1 MSRPAFL
8 RYLTVALVVLL
19 VAMPAMA
26 QKFVGNP
33 LSRLDT
39 SPPLTRSELRIIDSI
54 IGLAPDQ
61 RELTNVLYDEF
72 FDRFQTEAAAVESEV
87 IALIDESLYR
97 ADGKAFGRAEELTE
111 QWNERRDDLRESLV
125 SDLRLLL
132 DQQQVELWP
141 KVERELRRNE
151 LLPLGRLAGEQIDLI
166 RLVDTY
172 ARGWDADAELVA
184 LLDRYAE
191 RLDRALIARRT
202 ILDSDDAAEYPTLLK
217 DEPLRAAEIFEDV
230 RAERVRV
237 RDVNISALVPI
248 VQRLSADDAA
258 RLTRAF
264 FRQATDHLVPPSMTE
279 ARVRSASSL
288 PTLSDEQR
296 ARVLDAIS
304 QLEQRKERW
313 TRTFFDA
320 VTDSEES
327 ALPPELAWAVARAN
341 APNDADAKATFVAE
355 EDNLSNIMSERLEI
369 DRDAWRQISA
379 VLTPQQRADLPRP
392 VQETVRFGSIRP
404 RGL

>member
-1 MSRPAFL
+1 MTRTASL
-8 RYLTVALVVLL
+8 RTLTVGLVVLL
-19 VAMPAMA
+19 VALPAMA

-87 IALIDESLYR
+87 I
-97 ADGKAFGRAEELTE
+97 
-111 QWNERRDDLRESLV
+111 
-125 SDLRLLL
+125 
-132 DQQQVELWP
+132 
-141 KVERELRRNE
+141 
-151 LLPLGRLAGEQIDLI
+151 
-166 RLVDTY
+166 
-172 ARGWDADAELVA
+172 
-184 LLDRYAE
+184 
-191 RLDRALIARRT
+191 ALIARRT

-320 VTDSEES
+320 VADSEES
-327 ALPPELAWAVARAN
+327 SLPPELAWAV
-341 APNDADAKATFVAE
+341 AKATFVAE
-355 EDNLSNIMSERLEI
+355 EDNLSNIMAERLEI

-379 VLTPQQRADLPRP
+379 VLAPQQRADLPRP